1 MSRLPLDASPSEQVI
16 PSLDD
21 FGIGAF
27 YEFIDVQVTP
37 GIRYYYK
44 VQDIPANGSAGEIA
58 GPESA
63 MIPPATTPVP
73 DTATATT
80 APPTTAA
87 PTSTST
93 PSPTTAPTTKPTVAP
108 AVNFWADAETVKAG
122 DCTWLQWQVDH
133 VQAVF
138 LDGAAV
144 NGQGA
149 QTVCPCEAETH
160 VLHVDYSDGSSEDF
174 PLQIAVTGSCGS
186 GTTSSI
192 LATPTRR
199 PTPKLAPTVAPAT
212 PTPQPSAVTLTAR
225 PTPTSRPV
233 AITPT
238 VKVTSTPK
246 SDRYTYDGSDRD
258 GVPAI
263 GPVRVGYA
271 DNADTG
277 PRCHG
282 GGECHPLAPGVWMAA
297 PGGCGRDRACR
308 WGRLALEARVI
319 RRRLSGVGLLLA
331 VLLLAAAGCGALSGR
346 GPLRW
351 LTTLPRS
358 PRPGCSPFDPT
369 GPGGSV
375 RPGGPALG
383 SIYLKS
389 RLTPYGFSGMV
400 CLCLCFG
407 SHLPRGS
414 ARSS

>member
-1 MSRLPLDASPSEQVI
+1 MFAKSQRGSMCSTGQMSSGRCAWCRGLWLALLAALVPVVVLAAVTITGFVVDAGEQEILVDWETASELGNLGFYVLRSETEATGYVRLPLDASPSEQVI

-27 YEFIDVQVTP
+27 YEYIDVQVTP

-63 MIPPATTPVP
+63 MIPLATNAAPS
-73 DTATATT
+73 TATATT
-80 APPTTAA
+80 APATTAA
-87 PTSTST
+87 PTSTPT
-93 PSPTTAPTTKPTVAP
+93 PSPTTTPTTKPTTAP
-108 AVNFWADAETVKAG
+108 AVNFWADVETVKAG

-138 LDGAAV
+138 LDGSAV

-199 PTPKLAPTVAPAT
+199 PTPKLTPTVAPAT
-212 PTPQPSAVTLTAR
+212 PTPQPPAVTPTAR

-238 VKVTSTPK
+238 VKVTSLPNVTATRTVAPTGTASQQSAPFVSATPTMPIQVLGAVEAENATR
-246 SDRYTYDGSDRD
+246 SHL
-258 GVPAI
+258 
-263 GPVRVGYA
+263 GY
-271 DNADTG
+271 G
-277 PRCHG
+277 
-282 GGECHPLAPGVWMAA
+282 W
-297 PGGCGRDRACR
+297 
-308 WGRLALEARVI
+308 
-319 RRRLSGVGLLLA
+319 
-331 VLLLAAAGCGALSGR
+331 LLLAAVVGTGLVG
-346 GPLRW
+346 GGVW
-351 LTTLPRS
+351 LWKR
-358 PRPGCSPFDPT
+358 
-369 GPGGSV
+369 
-375 RPGGPALG
+375 A
-383 SIYLKS
+383 
-389 RLTPYGFSGMV
+389 
-400 CLCLCFG
+400 
-407 SHLPRGS
+407 
-414 ARSS
+414 